1 MNNVIEINTALSRNT
16 FGNLPTNIDYD
27 VVFEPTKAPH
37 KKYVVNGVTGEYL
50 DTVGEQHSKGC
61 VSHPAFFHEVQDAM
75 IDELPQHQLPT
86 EASQLML
93 VGGPLPFT
101 VSMVAVLIRCTS
113 EASSPSVPMGRSVVN
128 GI

>member
-75 IDELPQHQLPT
+75 IDELPQHQLLNAT
-86 EASQLML
+86 CEFKVARNTSWALMDVKL
-93 VGGPLPFT
+93 PEVRVNITTNKGVGT
-101 VSMVAVLIRCTS
+101 
-113 EASSPSVPMGRSVVN
+113 
-128 GI
+128 